1 MLRKS
6 RTGDEPVNDVS
17 DEFNSSSEPTDQ
29 PQPRK
34 NGTEP
39 PCQNTIRRPPPQS
52 LDKLLNIMIGG
63 LSLIVIA
70 LVISLIIRLNS
81 SPQDAAKND
90 DKQEV
95 MSNGSSTVNNDETS
109 QIKSQ
114 TLRVEVLNGTE
125 IPRLASKC
133 ADYLRSKGFDVV
145 QTGNAK
151 HANFRKSI
159 VQDRI
164 GNMPG
169 AQQVARSLGISE
181 SNVLQQ
187 KNPQLYLDV
196 TVIIG
201 QDYKSLKFQN
211 P

>member
-1 MLRKS
+1 MLRKP
-6 RTGDEPVNDVS
+6 RTNDELADNVS
-17 DEFNSSSEPTDQ
+17 EGSQ
-29 PQPRK
+29 PQADTDSPE
-34 NGTEP
+34 TESL
-39 PCQNTIRRPPPQS
+39 NTIRRPRPQS
-52 LDKLLNIMIGG
+52 LDKFLNVMIGG

-70 LVISLIIRLNS
+70 LVVSLIIRLNS
-81 SPQDAAKND
+81 SPQDPSKTD
-90 DKQEV
+90 EKQETV
-95 MSNGSSTVNNDETS
+95 SNGSSGAGTDETT
-109 QIKSQ
+109 QIRGQ

-133 ADYLRSKGFDVV
+133 ADFLRSKGFDVV

-151 HANFRKSI
+151 HANFRKSV

-169 AQQVARSLGISE
+169 AQQVARTLGVNE